1 MLSHLAPV
9 VQLVEFRLDQGG
21 LFQAFSVNG
30 IPSCSVQVREHQLVP
45 QDRREAELGLIV
57 RFRDKVDTSV
67 HIPYDPEG
75 TYARVRKA
83 VGG

>member
-1 MLSHLAPV
+1 M
-9 VQLVEFRLDQGG
+9 VQFIEFRLNQ
-21 LFQAFSVNG
+21 FQAFSMDVNT
-30 IPSCSVQVREHQLVP
+30 SYSVQVKECQLVP
-45 QDRREAELGLIV
+45 QDRREAELGLMV

-83 VGG
+83 MGG

>member
-1 MLSHLAPV
+1 M
-9 VQLVEFRLDQGG
+9 VQFIEFRLNQ
-21 LFQAFSVNG
+21 FQAYSMDANT
-30 IPSCSVQVREHQLVP
+30 SYSVQVKEYQLVP

-67 HIPYDPEG
+67 HITYDPEG

-83 VGG
+83 MGG

>member
-1 MLSHLAPV
+1 MSHLTPV
-9 VQLVEFRLDQGG
+9 VQFIEFRLNQ
-21 LFQAFSVNG
+21 FQAFSMDVNT
-30 IPSCSVQVREHQLVP
+30 SYSVQVREHQLVP

-83 VGG
+83 MGG